1 MRQTLSTKNP
11 QNVQVFIPAALNRP
25 THTLYSIC
33 VVVHPMQQEW
43 TINRRY
49 SQFHQLRQDLFPAV
63 HGDSLCPNCITFTN
77 NLMEMSF
84 PSKSPFRTNRNVRK
98 RVTVLQEFLR
108 SLVQVVFLREKPEC
122 RNCGLR
128 VREVL
133 RAFLL
138 RGAQPVGTSDLCK
151 IHTALCF
158 HQNNCEKERGM
169 NEPES
174 NQTECLR
181 EVSAVESDRDPRSQS
196 YAGTIE
202 RISFPSNNMFESS
215 DDKCHDDALPLE
227 EAMKQV
233 VIAEGSACTKADI
246 MERLSSMWVAY
257 ESHSSD
263 SSRLSMGTQHS
274 FTL

>member
-1 MRQTLSTKNP
+1 MRQTLSEKHA

-25 THTLYSIC
+25 THTLYSIS
-33 VVVHPMQQEW
+33 VVVHPTQQEW

-49 SQFHQLRQDLFPAV
+49 SQFHQLRQDLLSAI
-63 HGDSLCPNCITFTN
+63 HEGSHCPGCVIFTN
-77 NLMEMSF
+77 HLMEMSF
-84 PSKSPFRTNRNVRK
+84 PSKSLFRTNRNVRK
-98 RVTVLQEFLR
+98 RVAVLQEFLR
-108 SLVQVVFLREKPEC
+108 SLVQIVFLGETSDC

-151 IHTALCF
+151 IQSTLCLHQCYRNKSEAL
-158 HQNNCEKERGM
+158 

-174 NQTECLR
+174 NQIEFPR
-181 EVSAVESDRDPRSQS
+181 AESDRDSQS
-196 YAGTIE
+196 QSSEGTTE
-202 RISFPSNNMFESS
+202 EVSFPSNNMFDSS
-215 DDKCHDDALPLE
+215 SEKCHDDALPLE
-227 EAMKQV
+227 QAMREV
-233 VIAEGSACTKADI
+233 VIPEGAACTTADI
-246 MERLSSMWVAY
+246 MERLSSMWLAY
-257 ESHSSD
+257 ESLSSD